1 MPLSETSSAVK
12 PGAVRPTTPV
22 KTNWYCAPCGIDGG
36 DGGGDGD
43 PWPGGDGAGGVGD
56 GLGDGGT
63 VGAGDGGGDGG
74 LGRVKEGGAGV
85 RAPRRTRPTKQLEGT
100 PPYLAPRASGAS
112 ASVTTES
119 TSAEPSAFTSEKDQ
133 PVGSRWTLP
142 SAAHVVS
149 S

>member
-36 DGGGDGD
+36 DGGGDGE
-43 PWPGGDGAGGVGD
+43 PWPGGDGAGDVGD

-74 LGRVKEGGAGV
+74 LGGASGGAGG
-85 RAPRRTRPTKQLEGT
+85 RFAKNEPTRPLAGT

-112 ASVTTES
+112 AAVTTES